1 VKSVTDASST
11 ISYVYDQLGR
21 LASRTVQGQGAE
33 SFGYDAIGRL
43 TSHASDLGAFTLAY
57 LGQTGQITR

>member
-1 VKSVTDASST
+1 MKSVTDASST

-43 TSHASDLGAFTLAY
+43 TSHSSDLGAFTLAY